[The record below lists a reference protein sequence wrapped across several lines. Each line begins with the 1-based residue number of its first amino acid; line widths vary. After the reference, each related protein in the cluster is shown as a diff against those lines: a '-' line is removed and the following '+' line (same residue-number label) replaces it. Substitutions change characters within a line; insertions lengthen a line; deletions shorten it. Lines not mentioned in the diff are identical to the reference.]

1 MGNYNFE
8 LDLKSVNTMSVINGW
23 IQNDADVLEF
33 GPANGRLTKY
43 LTMQKNCKV
52 TIVEIDQQL

>member
-52 TIVEIDQQL
+52 TISSR